1 MKNQIYF
8 EFEHKRLSLR
18 QNFMKNL
25 FKYVKQEPTKVTL
38 VVILQLICSAFRV
51 LNSLINVFILNSLIK
66 LDFQAFFKY
75 ILLNIL
81 LFLVMTVFLI
91 SNQVLSVK
99 TVQFLSLRLRQDIIE
114 HLENYSVSRF
124 EKNDTGV
131 YTSWLTNDMNLVEEN
146 GFNNLFSMVQISG
159 DSVFS
164 LIALIKFNWSFLPLV
179 AILTL
184 FTLGLPQLV
193 RKKVARSN
201 FTTSKENEK
210 VVNVIN
216 DCLQVFATYNI
227 FTAEQQIEK
236 RITIAVNKLIGAKVR
251 QAKYRSFN
259 GSIAGVSNVISQV
272 IIQTWTGLL
281 ILEKQVTIGVINSS
295 TSLAFNVFNSLA
307 VIAPILTE
315 LQALNPIFSKYQ
327 LDEPVK
333 AHAQAG
339 SKIAD
344 INITAKN
351 LQIAYLPDK
360 PVFNKPLNFTI
371 LDGQKIAVEG
381 ESGSGKST
389 LLKILAGRLTDYT
402 GNLQL
407 DKTEIKNIDNSTL
420 RSIVV
425 YIDQI
430 AYLFNDT
437 VRYNLELGQH
447 FTDEEIESELEKADL
462 WNFVNNLPRKLDTQV
477 GEGGA
482 SLSGGQ
488 KQRLALARGLLRKR
502 KLFLLDE
509 STSSLDKTGAI
520 KVENDF
526 LNQPKITVVFV
537 SHQLH
542 EENKDKFD
550 QIINV

>member
-1 MKNQIYF
+1 
-8 EFEHKRLSLR
+8 
-18 QNFMKNL
+18 MKNL

-75 ILLNIL
+75 ILLNIS

-91 SNQVLSVK
+91 SEQVLSVK

-114 HLENYSVSRF
+114 HIENYSVSRF

-146 GFNNLFSMVQISG
+146 GFNNLFSMVQIFG

-164 LIALIKFNWSFLPLV
+164 LIALIKFNWTFLPLV

-193 RKKVARSN
+193 RKKVASSN

-216 DCLQVFATYNI
+216 DCLQGFATYNI

-259 GSIAGVSNVISQV
+259 GSIAGASNVISQV
-272 IIQTWTGLL
+272 AIQAWTGFL
-281 ILEKQVTIGVINSS
+281 ILES

-327 LDEPVK
+327 LDKPLK
-333 AHAQAG
+333 AHAQGG
-339 SKIAD
+339 SELTD

-351 LQIAYLPDK
+351 LQIAYHPGK
-360 PVFNKPLNFTI
+360 PVFKKPLNFTI
-371 LDGQKIAVEG
+371 HDGQKIAVEG

-402 GNLQL
+402 GDLQL
-407 DKTEIKNIDNSTL
+407 DKTEIKNINNSTL
-420 RSIVV
+420 RSNVV
-425 YIDQI
+425 YIDQT

-437 VRYNLELGQH
+437 VRYNLQLGQH
-447 FTDEEIESELEKADL
+447 FTDEEIESALEKADL

-502 KLFLLDE
+502 KLFLLDNLQAAWTKQE
-509 STSSLDKTGAI
+509 PLKLKMT
-520 KVENDF
+520 F
-526 LNQPKITVVFV
+526 
-537 SHQLH
+537 
-542 EENKDKFD
+542 
-550 QIINV
+550 

>member
-1 MKNQIYF
+1 
-8 EFEHKRLSLR
+8 
-18 QNFMKNL
+18 
-25 FKYVKQEPTKVTL
+25 
-38 VVILQLICSAFRV
+38 
-51 LNSLINVFILNSLIK
+51 
-66 LDFQAFFKY
+66 
-75 ILLNIL
+75 
-81 LFLVMTVFLI
+81 MTVFLI
-91 SNQVLSVK
+91 SEQVLSVK

-114 HLENYSVSRF
+114 HIENYSVSRF

-146 GFNNLFSMVQISG
+146 GFNNLFSMVQIFG

-193 RKKVARSN
+193 RKKVASSN

-216 DCLQVFATYNI
+216 DCLQGFATYNI

-259 GSIAGVSNVISQV
+259 GSIAGASNVISQV
-272 IIQTWTGLL
+272 IIQAWTGLL

-333 AHAQAG
+333 GHAQAG
-339 SKIAD
+339 SKIVD

-360 PVFNKPLNFTI
+360 PVFKKPLNFTI
-371 LDGQKIAVEG
+371 LDGQKVAVEG

-402 GNLQL
+402 GDLQL

-420 RSIVV
+420 RSNVV
-425 YIDQI
+425 YIDQT

-437 VRYNLELGQH
+437 VRYNLQLGQH
-447 FTDEEIESELEKADL
+447 FTDEEIESALEKADL
-462 WNFVNNLPRKLDTQV
+462 WNFVNNLPRKLNTKV

-509 STSSLDKTGAI
+509 STSSLDKAGAI

-550 QIINV
+550 QIITV